1 MITTTRLGI
10 VLLRVVVA
18 LLLLVHGVM
27 RVRLGVVDD
36 FGGFLS
42 LNQIPLGNILAWTI
56 TVVEI
61 AGGLILILG
70 YWVVWLCGWFII
82 QLIVGV
88 FLVHAKDGWFVV
100 GAGRNGMEYSVMLI
114 AALISIALTHW
125 QQTFPQRSKLRF

>member
-1 MITTTRLGI
+1 MNTTTRLGI

-18 LLLLVHGVM
+18 VLLLVHGVM
-27 RVRLGVVDD
+27 RIRLGAVDD

-61 AGGLILILG
+61 AGGLILALG
-70 YWVVWLCGWFII
+70 YWVVWLSSWFII
-82 QLIVGV
+82 QLIAGI

-114 AALISIALTHW
+114 AALISIVLTHW

>member
-1 MITTTRLGI
+1 LGI

-27 RVRLGVVDD
+27 RVRLGIVDD

-42 LNQIPLGNILAWTI
+42 LNQIPLGNVLAWTI

-61 AGGLILILG
+61 AGGLILVLG

-82 QLIVGV
+82 QLVAGV

>member
-27 RVRLGVVDD
+27 RVRLGIVDD

-42 LNQIPLGNILAWTI
+42 LNQIPLGNVLAWTI

-61 AGGLILILG
+61 AGGLILVLG

-82 QLIVGV
+82 QLVAGV